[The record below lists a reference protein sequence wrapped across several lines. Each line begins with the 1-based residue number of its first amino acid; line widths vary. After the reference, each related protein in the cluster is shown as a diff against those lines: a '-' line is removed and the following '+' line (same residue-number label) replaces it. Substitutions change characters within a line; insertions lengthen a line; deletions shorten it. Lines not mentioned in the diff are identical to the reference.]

1 MIRKY
6 HNLLFFI
13 LPVAGVLIFI
23 ALVLFASINYNGGT
37 YKNPDLEYYS
47 FSQNYLS
54 DLGRY
59 DTYSGEKNTIPFYA
73 FNIGLLIL
81 SFIFSLYFL
90 YLPNLYD
97 DNSKMIFL
105 SRYGGVCGFLGSLCF
120 AGVAFTPSDLLFDL
134 HVFFANW
141 LFRLLCGT
149 ILFLSIS
156 LLFKNKKN
164 IILSI
169 LFLLIGFMVTS
180 HIILSDLNMAD
191 YFIKSHMIKV
201 LSQKAAVISLLLS
214 MPVMIVY
221 NSLRLKH
228 ALKSI
233 SILGL

>member
-6 HNLLFFI
+6 HSLFFFI
-13 LPVAGVLIFI
+13 LPGLSVSIFI
-23 ALVLFASINYNGGT
+23 TLVIFGSLNYNGGT
-37 YKNPDLEYYS
+37 FKNPDLEHYS

-59 DTYSGEKNTIPFYA
+59 STYSGEKNTIPFYS

-81 SFIFSLYFL
+81 SCIFSLYFL

-97 DNSKMIFL
+97 DNSKMLLL
-105 SRYGGVCGFLGSLCF
+105 SRYGGLCGFLGSLCF
-120 AGVAFTPSDLLFDL
+120 AGVAFTPSDLLFNL

-156 LLFKNKKN
+156 LLFKNKKS
-164 IILSI
+164 IMLSS

-180 HIILSDLNMAD
+180 HIILSDFNFAD

-201 LSQKAAVISLLLS
+201 LSQKAAVIALLLS
-214 MPVMIVY
+214 MPLMIVY

-228 ALKSI
+228 PLKTM